1 MHPRRT
7 DEEYYVSVNWL
18 CNQIGL
24 NRGLA
29 HYWAVKLKLRYFKF
43 SGVRYVENDDAIY
56 LIENV
61 AFRNNLDPSKV
72 GAVKSYLESRR
83 QT

>member
-1 MHPRRT
+1 MRPRRKNK
-7 DEEYYVSVNWL
+7 EYYVGVNWL

-29 HYWAVKLKLRYFKF
+29 HYWSVRLKLRYLKF
-43 SGVRYVENDDAIY
+43 SGVRYIENDDALH

-61 AFRNNLDPSKV
+61 AFRNNLDPLKV
-72 GAVKSYLESRR
+72 NSIKQYLKTRS
-83 QT
+83 QP